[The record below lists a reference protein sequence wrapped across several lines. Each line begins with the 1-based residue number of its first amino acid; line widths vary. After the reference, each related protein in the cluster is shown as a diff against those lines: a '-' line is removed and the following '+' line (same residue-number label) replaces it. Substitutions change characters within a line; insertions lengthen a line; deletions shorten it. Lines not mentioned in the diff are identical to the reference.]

1 MDVPGVRDAD
11 DVVDVAE
18 GELEQFVRHD
28 AGCVAEAEKRVV
40 GEDGAQ
46 AHRARVQDALV
57 AQVAEGGV
65 SVDDLDLLAN
75 EDLPEEWEGA
85 EDCWKCCTPVD
96 DPVR

>member
-18 GELEQFVRHD
+18 GEFEQFVRHD
-28 AGCVAEAEKRVV
+28 AGCVAEAEQRVV

-57 AQVAEGGV
+57 AQVAERGM
-65 SVDDLDLLAN
+65 SVDNLDLLAD
-75 EDLPEEWEGA
+75 EDLPEQWEGA
-85 EDCWKCCTPVD
+85 ENCWKRGTPVD